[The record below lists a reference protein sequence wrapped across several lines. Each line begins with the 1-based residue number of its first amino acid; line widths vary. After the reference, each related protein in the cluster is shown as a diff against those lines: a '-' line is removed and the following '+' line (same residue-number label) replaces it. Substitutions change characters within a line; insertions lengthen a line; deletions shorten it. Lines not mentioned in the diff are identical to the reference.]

1 MAGAGHEELIPNA
14 VEEILRLTSV
24 VNYFARTA
32 TTDTEIGGQEI
43 SEGQKV
49 IMWYTS
55 GSRDGEVTDDPQ
67 R

>member
-1 MAGAGHEELIPNA
+1 M
-14 VEEILRLTSV
+14 